1 MNTVTASGQ
10 PGKMAVSRRTVWQQA
25 KVWYQA
31 SRPFTLS
38 AALAPVLVGSSL
50 AFREGMFSPWLF
62 ALVLLGSLLV
72 QAAANLVDEYSDHDR
87 PEGNQK
93 LLAPYKVIALGL
105 LSSTAVKR
113 GAIVYFAIATA
124 IGLYLAAVS
133 GWPILAFCLGSAAA
147 AYFYSA
153 GPRPLGTIGLGQ
165 PIVFLFMGPVM
176 VLGAYYVQTR
186 VFTLEALWLSLPV
199 ACTVTAILAANDIR
213 DLEEDRAAKKQTI
226 ATWLGRSF
234 ANWEWTLLVAAAFLV
249 VLGLALLR
257 VTGPTILLALI
268 ALPQA
273 VAAVRLVWHGRERA
287 ELALA
292 LRSTARLHGLLGILL
307 ALGVYLG

>member
-1 MNTVTASGQ
+1 MNTITSSGQ
-10 PGKMAVSRRTVWQQA
+10 PGETAAGKRTVWQHVQ
-25 KVWYQA
+25 VWYRA

-38 AALAPVLVGSSL
+38 ASLTPVLVGSSL
-50 AFREGMFSPWLF
+50 AFRDGTFSWWLF

-72 QAAANLVDEYSDHDR
+72 QAAANLVDEYSDHAR

-93 LLAPYKVIALGL
+93 MLASYKVIALGL
-105 LSSTAVKR
+105 LSSKAVKR
-113 GAIVYFAIATA
+113 GAIAYFATPTA
-124 IGLYLAAVS
+124 IGLYLTAVS
-133 GWPILAFCLGSAAA
+133 GWPILALCLGSAAA
-147 AYFYSA
+147 AYFYSG

-165 PIVFLFMGPVM
+165 PLVFIFMGPVM

-186 VFTLEALWLSLPV
+186 AFTLEALWLSFTV

-213 DLEEDRAAKKQTI
+213 DLEEDRAAKKATI
-226 ATWLGRSF
+226 VTWLGRGF
-234 ANWEWTLLVAAAFLV
+234 ARWEWTLLVAAAFLI

-257 VTGPTILLALI
+257 IIGPTILISLL

-292 LRSTARLHGLLGILL
+292 LRATARLHGFLGILL
-307 ALGVYLG
+307 AVGVSLG